1 MARAEIR
8 RQRRR
13 RRLAVTIGVVTVL
26 VVVGVGIGAVA
37 LLQSDSG
44 ESGDASVIHEA
55 TAPATTSP
63 AAPTTLA
70 VTAPPA
76 TTPTSTTSPRSVP
89 IAVDRRYAV
98 GVHEVTYVDTS
109 RSTSANGS
117 FAGAS
122 TRTLPTTIWYPAQ
135 GDPDAASQRDATPDR
150 DHGRYPL
157 ILFAHGYDVTPDFYR
172 PMLERWAAAGYVVA
186 APTFPILSGIP
197 GGASHTDYEK
207 TFDDASFVIT
217 RVLDTGS
224 TDPVTALVDP
234 ARIAAAGHSDGET
247 IAFGIGFL
255 SCCRDA
261 RVGSVI
267 PMAGDLSRAN
277 NPHVRDT
284 GIPILHIMETNDEYD
299 PYDHSI
305 AWDRENLTAP
315 RWMLTLEDAS
325 HVPPYTRP
333 GNPYFELVMAT
344 TIDFLDGTLKGHP
357 ERLDQIKT
365 TVDTSPTLASLE
377 R

>member
-1 MARAEIR
+1 MARAELR

-13 RRLAVTIGVVTVL
+13 RRRLAVAIGTVTVL
-26 VVVGVGIGAVA
+26 VVGLGIGAVA
-37 LLQSDSG
+37 LLQTDSG
-44 ESGDASVIHEA
+44 GSSAAPDVTATIAPLTVAPTTIA
-55 TAPATTSP
+55 VTAPATVP
-63 AAPTTLA
+63 PAPTT
-70 VTAPPA
+70 
-76 TTPTSTTSPRSVP
+76 TSPLSVP
-89 IAVDRRYAV
+89 LDVDRRYAV
-98 GVHEVTYVDTS
+98 GVHQVTYVDSS

-117 FAGAS
+117 FEGAS

-135 GDPDAASQRDATPDR
+135 GDPGNAAQSDAPPDR

-157 ILFAHGYDVTPDFYR
+157 VLFAHGYDVTPDFYR
-172 PMLERWAAAGYVVA
+172 PMLERWAAAGYVVV

-207 TFDDASFVIT
+207 TFDDASFVIS
-217 RVLDTGS
+217 RVLDTAT
-224 TDPVTALVDP
+224 TDPVAALVDP

-255 SCCRDA
+255 ACCRDA
-261 RVGSVI
+261 RVSAVI
-267 PMAGDLSRAN
+267 PMAGDLSRSN

-284 GIPILHIMETNDEYD
+284 GIPILHIMETNDEFD

-305 AWDRENLTAP
+305 AWDRDNLTAP
-315 RWMLTLEDAS
+315 RWLLTLENAS

-357 ERLDQIKT
+357 ERLDRIKT
-365 TVDTSPTLASLE
+365 DVAANPTLADLE